1 MRVRKKIVHENRNQ
15 KKGKVAIFT
24 LDKIEFKIKA
34 VIIDK
39 EVHYIMIR
47 GSIQEE
53 DKTITNVYM
62 HPT

>member
-1 MRVRKKIVHENRNQ
+1 MRVRKKVVHENRNQ

-34 VIIDK
+34 VIRDK